1 MRSRLLAPLLLT
13 AAAVALQALLPL
25 GWGEANAAD
34 PLLAL
39 LAVLALRQGRLA
51 GTLWGALLGTLRDA
65 FVMPYIGFHGAAYTL
80 LGHLL
85 GWVGQRV
92 VLQGILPLFFF
103 AAASYVGDA
112 ALVAALFL
120 LLGLSLPPGL
130 WVAVLLGAL
139 LTGMAAAALE
149 GLASR
154 LYPREG

>member
-1 MRSRLLAPLLLT
+1 MRNRLLVPLLLT
-13 AAAVALQALLPL
+13 AVAVALQALLPL

-39 LAVLALRQGRLA
+39 LTVLALRQGRWA
-51 GTLWGALLGTLRDA
+51 GTIWGAALGTLRDA

-80 LGHLL
+80 VGHLL

-92 VLQGILPLFFF
+92 VIQGVFPLFFF

-112 ALVAALFL
+112 TLVAALFL
-120 LLGLSLPPGL
+120 LLGLSLPSGL
-130 WVAVLLGAL
+130 WTAGLLGAL
-139 LTGMAAAALE
+139 LTGLAAAVLE

>member
-25 GWGEANAAD
+25 GWGDANAAD

-39 LAVLALRQGRLA
+39 LVVLALRQGRVA

-80 LGHLL
+80 LGHFL

-92 VLQGILPLFFF
+92 VIQGVFPLFFF
-103 AAASYVGDA
+103 AAASYVGDG

-130 WVAVLLGAL
+130 WLAGLVGAL
-139 LTGMAAAALE
+139 LTGVTAAMLE

>member
-1 MRSRLLAPLLLT
+1 MRSRLVAPLLLT
-13 AAAVALQALLPL
+13 ALAVALQALLPL

-85 GWVGQRV
+85 GWVGSRV
-92 VLQGILPLFFF
+92 VLQGVLPLFFF
-103 AAASYVGDA
+103 SAASYVGDA
-112 ALVAALFL
+112 AVVAGLFL
-120 LLGLSLPPGL
+120 VLGLPLPPGL
-130 WVAVLLGAL
+130 LLAVLLGAF
-139 LTGMAAAALE
+139 LTGLAAAALE

-154 LYPREG
+154 LFPREG